1 MPVLSSE
8 DHAFFHRNGYVIVP
22 NAAPQENLDAAIDA
36 IWEFL
41 GMDRNDSSD
50 WYRDPL
56 RPNGM
61 VEMYQHQ
68 ALWNNR
74 QSPRIHQA
82 FSELLGT
89 HRLWVSIDRA
99 CMKPPHHPAHPEYDH
114 KGFIHWDMDTTHPV
128 QRLGLQGV
136 LCLADTDRDQGGFQ
150 CVPRLF
156 REFDAWVRSQPA
168 DRNPFVPDLTGFD
181 VEPIAGK
188 AGDLIIWNRRLAHG
202 NGHNVAKRPRL
213 AQYIAMFEAEPET
226 AGAEGWGGGRES
238 RIREWRE
245 RLAPDAAW
253 APGDPREW
261 ERKHGKTAELT
272 PLGRKLLGVDLWD

>member
-1 MPVLSSE
+1 MSVLSLD
-8 DHAFFHRNGYVIVP
+8 DHAFFRRNGYVIVP
-22 NAAPQENLDAAIDA
+22 DAAPRENLEAAIDA

-41 GMDRNDSSD
+41 GMDRNDPED
-50 WYRDPL
+50 WYREPL

-61 VEMYQHQ
+61 LEMYQHQ
-68 ALWNNR
+68 ALWDNR

-99 CMKPPHHPAHPEYDH
+99 CMKPPRHPAHPEYDH
-114 KGFIHWDMDTTHPV
+114 KGFIHWDMDTTKPP

-156 REFDAWVRSQPA
+156 REFKEWVKTQPA
-168 DRNPFVPDLTGFD
+168 DRNPSAPDLTGFD
-181 VEPIAGK
+181 VEPIPAQ
-188 AGDLIIWNRRLAHG
+188 AGDLIIWNRLLAHG
-202 NGHNVAKRPRL
+202 NGHNVSDQPRL

-226 AGAEGWGGGRES
+226 AGSEGWGGGRET

-245 RLAPDAAW
+245 RLSPDAAW
-253 APGDPREW
+253 APGDPRGW
-261 ERKHGKTAELT
+261 EQKHGKTAELT
-272 PLGRKLLGVDLWD
+272 PLGRKLLGLDLWE